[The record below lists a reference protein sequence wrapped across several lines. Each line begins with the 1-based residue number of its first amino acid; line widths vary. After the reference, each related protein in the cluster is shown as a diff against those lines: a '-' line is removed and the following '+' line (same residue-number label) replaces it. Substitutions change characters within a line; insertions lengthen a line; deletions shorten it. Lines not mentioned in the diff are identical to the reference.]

1 MPDEGP
7 AVPSGARSRVLAGFL
22 ALLTASAVAFGA
34 PPPSARNALA
44 SGHAGGEPAAGQNPC
59 DLNGDGV
66 IDSSDVQLAINMALG
81 VTPCTTGIA
90 DAGICNVLGVQRIV
104 NASMGRACVT
114 GTPHSVTLTWAASV
128 SPDIS
133 GYSVYRGTVAG
144 GPYTRVTPGLLKGT
158 SYVDTAVQAGRTYYY
173 VVTTTGADSS
183 ESRYSNEVSGAVPF

>member
-1 MPDEGP
+1 MPAEDP
-7 AVPSGARSRVLAGFL
+7 AAPNGASGLVLAGFL
-22 ALLTASAVAFGA
+22 ALLTVSAVAFGA
-34 PPPSARNALA
+34 PPPSARDALA

-81 VTPCTTGIA
+81 VTPCNA
-90 DAGICNVLGVQRIV
+90 EAGICSVLGVQRIV
-104 NASMGRACVT
+104 NASLGRACVT
-114 GTPHSVTLTWAASV
+114 GAAHSVTLTWAASA

-144 GPYTRVTPGLLKGT
+144 GPYTRVTPGLIKGT

-173 VVTTTGADSS
+173 VVTATGADSS
-183 ESRYSNEVSGAVPF
+183 ESRYSNEASGAVPF